1 MRPTLKEIFDVTL
14 LELNISREA
23 YERAGRSREARM
35 VKARR
40 IMCYMGRHFGYTLHE
55 VADYLKMNHATVHYH
70 AEGTKDA
77 IYYEKGYSYA
87 VNNILSHF
95 DFVQRV
101 STTNGWL
108 ARDEDGSLNFFNDRP
123 TPCEGVWVART
134 NMKSVPRDQFPQ
146 VTYIDSPLPC
156 EMTLRLK

>member
-1 MRPTLKEIFDVTL
+1 MRPTLQEIFDAIL
-14 LELNISREA
+14 LELNIAQEA
-23 YERAGRSREARM
+23 YERAGRSRMAIM

-40 IMCYMGRHFGYTLHE
+40 IMCYVGRHFGYTLHE

-70 AEGTKDA
+70 AEGAKDA
-77 IYYEKGYSYA
+77 IYYEKGYAHA

-101 STTNGWL
+101 SNTDGWL
-108 ARDEDGSLNFFNDRP
+108 ARDEDGSLYFFNEKP
-123 TPCEGVWVART
+123 FPCEGVWIT
-134 NMKSVPRDQFPQ
+134 TGGMKSVSKDQFPQ
-146 VTYIDSPLPC
+146 VTYVDSPIPC

>member
-14 LELNISREA
+14 FELNISKEA

-40 IMCYMGRHFGYTLHE
+40 MMCYVGRHFGYTLHE

-70 AEGTKDA
+70 VEGAKDA
-77 IYYEKGYSYA
+77 ICYENGYAYA
-87 VNNILSHF
+87 INNILSHF

-101 STTNGWL
+101 STTDGWL
-108 ARDEDGSLNFFNDRP
+108 ARDEDGSLYFFRDKP
-123 TPCEGVWVART
+123 TSVNGVWLT
-134 NMKSVPRDQFPQ
+134 NNAVQKIPQDQFPQ
-146 VTYIDSPLPC
+146 VTYIDSPVPC